1 MEEYIVNYLNK
12 KYNPL
17 SIIIYGSYSNN
28 SFDEFSDFDCIII
41 VDKKIK
47 GHDNTK
53 INNVVLDCFIYT
65 VEEVN
70 TMDLDNFVPIYF
82 GNIIKDN
89 GLGEEL
95 KKRVIKY
102 VLENSIT
109 DLEEKNF
116 IKSWY
121 KKTLRRIE
129 KNDDEANYRALIILL
144 SSLEDYYKL
153 RDMFYFGSKLA
164 IEYLKKNDVEGYILF
179 KKAIENRKNS
189 DIIEWIKYTINF

>member
-28 SFDEFSDFDCIII
+28 NFDEFSDFDCIII

-65 VEEVN
+65 VEEIN

-129 KNDDEANYRALIILL
+129 KNDDEANYRALIILS

>member
-129 KNDDEANYRALIILL
+129 KNDDEANYRALIILS